1 MGFLLTKLL
10 PLLLYP
16 LGLAITLQT
25 IAILNNRRRWSPWCA
40 CGALVI
46 ITLPAM
52 PIVSDQLVWSLEE
65 RSAALTPNPIPKADA
80 ILVLGGG
87 LKPAL
92 APRAA
97 VEVSEAGDRLLTG
110 LRLFRQNKAALLITS
125 GAQVSFNS
133 NDPALPEALSA
144 RNLAIELGIPAKNIL
159 TNPNSRTTA
168 EETKAIAKLGKQKGW
183 QRILL
188 VTSAIHM
195 PRALASFN
203 KHVSTNPGAQQAI
216 EVVPVSC
223 DYQLPSK
230 QNRGSLSLAGGL
242 EKLVPD
248 AKDLYLSSLVIKE
261 YLGLFIYQ
269 LKGDAA

>member
-16 LGLAITLQT
+16 LGVAITLQT

-110 LRLFRQNKAALLITS
+110 LRLFRQDKAALLITS

-168 EETKAIAKLGKQKGW
+168 EEAKAIAKLSKQKGW

-203 KHVSTNPGAQQAI
+203 KHVSTNSGVQQAI
-216 EVVPVSC
+216 EVIPVSC
-223 DYQLPSK
+223 DYQLPSR
-230 QNRGSLSLAGGL
+230 QNRGSLSLASSL
-242 EKLVPD
+242 EKLIPD